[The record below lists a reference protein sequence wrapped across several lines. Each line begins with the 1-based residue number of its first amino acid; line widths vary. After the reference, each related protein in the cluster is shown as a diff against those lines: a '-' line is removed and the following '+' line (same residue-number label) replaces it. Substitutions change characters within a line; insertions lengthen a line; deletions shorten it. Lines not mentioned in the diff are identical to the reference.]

1 VSDRL
6 WTSES
11 VTEGHPDKM
20 ADQVSDAVLDA
31 ILSEDP
37 SARVAVE
44 TVLTT
49 GAAIVAGEVTTSAYV
64 DMAAVVRETLE
75 EIGYSE
81 SAHGFAGGTCG
92 VLLAIQEQS
101 PDIALGVDEGG
112 AGDQGMM
119 FGYATDET
127 NEMMP
132 SPILYA
138 HQLTRALASARKSG
152 TLPWLRPDGKSQ
164 VSVRYRD
171 DRPVHIDTVVIACHH
186 SPEVDNETIRGEV
199 LERVVLPTLPTDM
212 VDEQTEYLINRTG
225 RFEVGGPQADTGL
238 TGRKIIVDTYGGLAR
253 HGGGCFSGKDP
264 SKVDR
269 SAAYMA
275 RYMAK
280 NVVASGAARR
290 CEIQISY
297 CIGYAQPVS
306 LVVESFGTGRVDD
319 GEIAR
324 VLRELFDLSPR
335 GIVDYLDLRRPI
347 YLKTASYGHFGRN
360 DPDFTW
366 EKSDRAADIASALAP

>member
-1 VSDRL
+1 MSDRL

-20 ADQVSDAVLDA
+20 ADQVSDAILDE
-31 ILSEDP
+31 ILKQDID
-37 SARVAVE
+37 ARVAVE
-44 TVLTT
+44 TLLTT
-49 GAAIVAGEVTTSAYV
+49 GAAIVAGEISTTAYV
-64 DMAAVVRETLE
+64 DMAQTVRQTLE
-75 EIGYSE
+75 EIGYSD
-81 SAHGFAGGTCG
+81 SSHGFAGGTCG

-101 PDIALGVDEGG
+101 PDIALGVDQGG

-119 FGYATDET
+119 FGYAIDET
-127 NEMMP
+127 PELMP

-138 HQLTRALASARKSG
+138 HRLTMALAAARKSG

-171 DRPVHIDTVVIACHH
+171 GRPVHIDTVVIACHH
-186 SPEVDNETIRGEV
+186 CPEVDNKTIQGGI
-199 LERVVLPTLPTDM
+199 LEHVIQPTLPGDLVDDSTD
-212 VDEQTEYLINRTG
+212 YLSNRTG

-280 NVVASGAARR
+280 NIVAAGAARR
-290 CEIQISY
+290 CEIQLSY

-306 LVVESFGTGRVDD
+306 LVVETFGTGSVDD

-324 VLRELFDLSPR
+324 VLHEMFDLSPR
-335 GIVDYLDLRRPI
+335 GMVDYLNLQRPI
-347 YLKTASYGHFGRN
+347 YRKTASYGHFGRE
-360 DPDFTW
+360 DADFTW
-366 EKSDRAADIASALAP
+366 ETTDRVEEIKAALRL

>member
-1 VSDRL
+1 MSDRL

-20 ADQVSDAVLDA
+20 ADQVSDAVLDE
-31 ILSEDP
+31 ILKNDP
-37 SARVAVE
+37 DARVAVE
-44 TVLTT
+44 TLLTT
-49 GAAIVAGEVTTSAYV
+49 GAAIVAGEVTTRAYV
-64 DMAAVVRETLE
+64 DMADVVRKTLE
-75 EIGYSE
+75 AIGYSE

-101 PDIALGVDEGG
+101 RDIALGVDDGG

-127 NEMMP
+127 EQMMP

-138 HQLTRALASARKSG
+138 HHLTKALADVRKSG
-152 TLPWLRPDGKSQ
+152 VLPWLRPDGKSQ
-164 VSVRYRD
+164 VSVRYHGD
-171 DRPVHIDTVVIACHH
+171 QPVHIDTVVIACHH
-186 SPEVDNETIRGEV
+186 SPDVDCATIRSEV
-199 LERVVLPTLPTDM
+199 MESVVLPTLPAHL
-212 VDEQTEYLINRTG
+212 VDETTEYLINRTG
-225 RFEVGGPQADTGL
+225 RFEIGGPQADTGL

-275 RYMAK
+275 RHMAK
-280 NVVASGAARR
+280 NIVAAGAAKR

-297 CIGYAQPVS
+297 CIGHAQPVS
-306 LVVESFGTGRVDD
+306 LVVETFGTGRVDD
-319 GEIAR
+319 GEITR
-324 VLRELFDLSPR
+324 VLRETFDLSPR
-335 GIVDYLDLRRPI
+335 GIVEYLDLRRPI
-347 YLKTASYGHFGRN
+347 YLKTASYGHFGRS

-366 EKSDRAADIASALAP
+366 ERTHRAADLQSALGL